1 MIGQHIEK
9 IPEKTLAWFRKPFV
23 ANDDDEEEMYC
34 VEILGTAT
42 SKMVIKA
49 LTASISFRRVS
60 TVTDIFADETGLEK
74 IVDFN
79 GKN

>member
-1 MIGQHIEK
+1 
-9 IPEKTLAWFRKPFV
+9 
-23 ANDDDEEEMYC
+23 MYC

>member
-1 MIGQHIEK
+1 
-9 IPEKTLAWFRKPFV
+9 
-23 ANDDDEEEMYC
+23 MYC

-49 LTASISFRRVS
+49 LAASISFRRVS